1 MVPLV
6 AATVTVE
13 VPTGVPG
20 SVLPPPLPL
29 PPPPQP
35 AIEIRNAKAIQE
47 NNLLQ
52 DRRLETP
59 LSRKTPASVAPTL
72 VVHQPEPSRLAR
84 WAAVVEMVSV
94 VEPLPVTEAGLKLHV
109 ASLGNPVHDVAE
121 KLTVPL

>member
-1 MVPLV
+1 MDVGVFYFPTDYGINVAELGRALEDRGFGSLYVPEH
-6 AATVTVE
+6 TH
-13 VPTGVPG
+13 
-20 SVLPPPLPL
+20 
-29 PPPPQP
+29 
-35 AIEIRNAKAIQE
+35 I
-47 NNLLQ
+47 
-52 DRRLETP
+52 P

-121 KLTVPL
+121 KSTVPL